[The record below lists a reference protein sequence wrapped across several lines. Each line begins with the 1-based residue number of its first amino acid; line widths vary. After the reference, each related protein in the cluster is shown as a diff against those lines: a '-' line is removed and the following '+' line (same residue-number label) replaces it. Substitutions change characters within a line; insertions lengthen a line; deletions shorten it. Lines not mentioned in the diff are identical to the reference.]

1 MEEKLELIYSQVESK
16 RFGMNVY
23 RSFPEEL
30 NANLL
35 KKNILK
41 KEVDILILR
50 LKSNTKYNHHQLEKI
65 GFDFIHADSLV
76 YYKTDLSKT
85 KPNKLRNDL
94 EFIKV
99 NKDNVKIFDEIIP
112 IIFNNYQ
119 NHYFSNPFL
128 DKKSIE
134 DGYVEWAKTYS
145 NNDENKISWLVYKND
160 RVAGFATCAYE
171 KEDKTCEGVL
181 YGVIPEFSGQ
191 GLYSDIIRFTQDY
204 FKKLDFETM
213 KVSTQIQNYAVQKV
227 WTREGFHI
235 YDSFETYHVN
245 SLINYSCNK
254 VLKFSFKVDENQL
267 SEFASFSGDY
277 NKIHFDS
284 EYAKTL
290 GFSDRI
296 VHGMIILAAISK
308 FIGTEYPG
316 IGSIFISNKN
326 IFLAP
331 IYLNKDYSVE
341 INTLEKNSNGVY
353 YLLFKVYD
361 GKNNICLLSYNKV
374 LNK

>member
-145 NNDENKISWLVYKND
+145 NNDENND
-160 RVAGFATCAYE
+160 LSPE
-171 KEDKTCEGVL
+171 K
-181 YGVIPEFSGQ
+181 
-191 GLYSDIIRFTQDY
+191 
-204 FKKLDFETM
+204 
-213 KVSTQIQNYAVQKV
+213 
-227 WTREGFHI
+227 
-235 YDSFETYHVN
+235 
-245 SLINYSCNK
+245 
-254 VLKFSFKVDENQL
+254 
-267 SEFASFSGDY
+267 
-277 NKIHFDS
+277 
-284 EYAKTL
+284 
-290 GFSDRI
+290 
-296 VHGMIILAAISK
+296 
-308 FIGTEYPG
+308 
-316 IGSIFISNKN
+316 
-326 IFLAP
+326 
-331 IYLNKDYSVE
+331 
-341 INTLEKNSNGVY
+341 
-353 YLLFKVYD
+353 
-361 GKNNICLLSYNKV
+361 
-374 LNK
+374 